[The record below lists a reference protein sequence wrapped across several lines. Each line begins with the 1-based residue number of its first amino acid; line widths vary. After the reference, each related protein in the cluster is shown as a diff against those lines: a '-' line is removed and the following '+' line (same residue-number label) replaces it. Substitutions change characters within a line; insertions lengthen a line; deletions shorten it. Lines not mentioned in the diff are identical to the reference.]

1 MIVEQD
7 RKGNKSG
14 PNELSYLHNWLG
26 TCPVLITFGFYL
38 GLSVVFF
45 LQLLLCYHRAVPGR

>member
-14 PNELSYLHNWLG
+14 PNELSYLHNEVRDVSCVNHFW
-26 TCPVLITFGFYL
+26 
-38 GLSVVFF
+38 
-45 LQLLLCYHRAVPGR
+45 LLLRAECRLLYTAIIVLP